1 MSARAK
7 AGPLEVTDHG
17 RPRTER
23 AFLRSVV
30 RAALRHGGRP
40 DLPVSLW
47 LTDDTA
53 IAQVHA
59 DHLDDPTPTD
69 VISFDLGDS
78 AELVVSVET
87 ARRVAK
93 THGHAVRA
101 EVALYVVHGLLH
113 VCGFDDI
120 RPRDRARMRDAE
132 RSVMRA
138 LRLHVHEVD
147 AQPKRTRARSRN

>member
-1 MSARAK
+1 MSGRTT
-7 AGPLEVTDHG
+7 PLRLEVKDHG

-23 AFLRSVV
+23 TFLRAVV
-30 RAALRHGGRP
+30 RAALQRGGRLG
-40 DLPVSLW
+40 LPVSLW
-47 LTDDTA
+47 LTDDAA

-59 DHLDDPTPTD
+59 EHLDDPTPTD

-87 ARRVAK
+87 ARREAK
-93 THGHAVRA
+93 AHGHATRA

-120 RPRDRARMRDAE
+120 RPRDRARMREAE
-132 RSVMRA
+132 REVLRA
-138 LRLHVHEVD
+138 LHLRVHEVD
-147 AQPKRTRARSRN
+147 AVRPSPRARTRN